1 MGQETGWASTAVIVP
16 RGGGG
21 VHPRVGGGN
30 GPQGRPITTSKGGA
44 VPCSIQQQ
52 NQKIIEKLN
61 PKTHPKDVVDRPALG
76 VRDPRGSITG
86 WKGGRVES
94 RADRER

>member
-1 MGQETGWASTAVIVP
+1 MAP
-16 RGGGG
+16 
-21 VHPRVGGGN
+21 
-30 GPQGRPITTSKGGA
+30 KGGLSQHLRGEQCPA
-44 VPCSIQQQ
+44 QY
-52 NQKIIEKLN
+52 NNKTKKITEKLN
-61 PKTHPKDVVDRPALG
+61 PKTHPKDVVDRPSLG